1 MTYEQF
7 LNRNDRARDNRNAY
21 SVTIDRVSY
30 RRNLCFFANGNVSS
44 IDNIVQ
50 FVMNGQFYLSNPSKL
65 SKWQGFT
72 GNKHKFNF
80 DNPNRYWTDFN

>member
-7 LNRNDRARDNRNAY
+7 LKTNDRARSNRNAY

-30 RRNLCFFANGNVSS
+30 RRNLCFFANGNISS

-50 FVMNGQFYLSNPSKL
+50 FVMDGQFYLSNPSKI
-65 SKWQGFT
+65 SKWQGFLE
-72 GNKHKFNF
+72 NKRRFNF
-80 DNPNRYWTDFN
+80 NNPNRYWVDLD

>member
-65 SKWQGFT
+65 SKWQGFV
-72 GNKHKFNF
+72 GNKRRFNF

>member
-65 SKWQGFT
+65 SKWQGFA
-72 GNKHKFNF
+72 GNKRKFNL